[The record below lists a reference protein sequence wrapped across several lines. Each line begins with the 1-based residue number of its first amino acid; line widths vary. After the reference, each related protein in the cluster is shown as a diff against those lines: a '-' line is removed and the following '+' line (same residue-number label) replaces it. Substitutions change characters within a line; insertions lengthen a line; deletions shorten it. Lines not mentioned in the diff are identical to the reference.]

1 MPRKPRCGG
10 KPVNGKKANNNAP
23 VPTKNPV
30 DTILTR
36 WMRFCLVA
44 IDTLIRLKPKAVW
57 VQLINLPYFIQ
68 KCLTVE
74 GLMSL
79 FF

>member
-1 MPRKPRCGG
+1 
-10 KPVNGKKANNNAP
+10 
-23 VPTKNPV
+23 
-30 DTILTR
+30 
-36 WMRFCLVA
+36 MRFCLVA

-74 GLMSL
+74 GLMSP